1 MNNERV
7 TKTPVTL
14 LQEICAKKGL
24 QVEYILVSSCGPDH
38 RPEFTYNIKAGH
50 LTAAASGL
58 KHVLKNVNEVIF
70 FIFFCLLRETSFTY
84 KNQNIHNRN
93 QQKAS

>member
-1 MNNERV
+1 MNNERI

-58 KHVLKNVNEVIF
+58 NYVYKNVFEVILCFSLCFVF
-70 FIFFCLLRETSFTY
+70 FIIYL
-84 KNQNIHNRN
+84 
-93 QQKAS
+93 